1 MSVVINEFEMVS
13 GPEESEAEATASPA
27 PPPAITPEDIVAVI
41 QRSKQRAARIH
52 AH

>member
-13 GPEESEAEATASPA
+13 GPEESESEATASP
-27 PPPAITPEDIVAVI
+27 PPPAITPEDIEAVI